1 MAAKKKLKSA
11 GVSGHRSPLDYAE
24 IAIELSHAATFGVAA
39 AAKQFGVNRKTIQRH
54 QALVNSGKCPELS
67 RLVATERERS
77 VKRNRD
83 KMQQA
88 LDVLLDRSIEL
99 APTADLGQTV
109 NAIEKIGTLFSSMKV
124 MRVEFDGAGQD
135 ASGHAGLGRESED
148 ESEARPPLN

>member
-1 MAAKKKLKSA
+1 MAAKKKAKSA
-11 GVSGHRSPLDYAE
+11 GVNGHKTPLDYAE
-24 IAIELSHAATFGVAA
+24 IAIELSHAATFGVTA

-54 QALVNSGKCPELS
+54 QALANSGKCPDLS

-135 ASGHAGLGRESED
+135 APSHAGLGGDPEGEPED
-148 ESEARPPLN
+148 RPTVN

>member
-1 MAAKKKLKSA
+1 MAVKKKGKPAVRSGKS
-11 GVSGHRSPLDYAE
+11 RLDYAE
-24 IAIELSHAATFGVAA
+24 IAIQLSHAATFGVTA
-39 AAKQFGVNRKTIQRH
+39 AAKHFGVNRKTIQRH
-54 QALVNSGKCPELS
+54 QTLAKSGRCPELS
-67 RLVATERERS
+67 QLVAAERERS

-124 MRVEFDGAGQD
+124 MRVEFDESGKD
-135 ASGHAGLGRESED
+135 ATGDEGLGGGAEEGEER
-148 ESEARPPLN
+148 APTLN